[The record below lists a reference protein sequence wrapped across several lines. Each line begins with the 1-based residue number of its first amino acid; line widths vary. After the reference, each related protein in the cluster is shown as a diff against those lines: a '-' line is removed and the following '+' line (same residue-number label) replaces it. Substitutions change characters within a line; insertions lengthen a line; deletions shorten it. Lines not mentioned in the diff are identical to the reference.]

1 MEVHAIAGI
10 LGYIWETTHVIY
22 PAPYRL
28 DFCSLVVPRKSIK
41 NRMTEKAHRIYIATL
56 TTIGIIIFLF
66 LCYWGYTYYGTSF
79 EERPFHEDH
88 NTLKPSGSVGHG
100 LGIIGTLLIL
110 IGVFGYIARKKNKFL
125 PKVGALKYWLEFH
138 IFLCSVG
145 PLLILFHTA
154 FKFGGIVSI
163 SFWSMVAVVLSGII
177 GRFIYIQIPRT
188 IHGREL
194 SLGEIKALKNEMSQS
209 LSKKYGI
216 SSQVYE
222 EVIMATQHEPSKNEK
237 GFVVELRRKRKQ
249 NRESINAVKAILGQT
264 DLTRKDQRG
273 VIKLVRHEI
282 KMNNRISRLQIMQ
295 KLFRYWHVAHLPFAL
310 IMLVIMVIH
319 VAITLAFGYR
329 WIF

>member
-1 MEVHAIAGI
+1 
-10 LGYIWETTHVIY
+10 
-22 PAPYRL
+22 
-28 DFCSLVVPRKSIK
+28 
-41 NRMTEKAHRIYIATL
+41 MTGKTHRIYIGAL
-56 TTIGIIIFLF
+56 TTIGIIIFLM
-66 LCYWGYTYYGTSF
+66 LCYWGYTYYGTSI
-79 EERPFHEDH
+79 EERPFHPDH

-154 FKFGGIVSI
+154 VKFGGIVSI
-163 SFWSMVAVVLSGII
+163 SFWSMVAVVLSGVI

-194 SLGEIKALKNEMSQS
+194 SLGEIKAMKDQMSQS
-209 LSKKYGI
+209 LSKKYGLSESI
-216 SSQVYE
+216 YE
-222 EVIMATQHEPSKNEK
+222 QIITATQDAPENKDTGVAAEPKS
-237 GFVVELRRKRKQ
+237 RRQK
-249 NRESINAVKAILGQT
+249 NREILKKVKAILGQA
-264 DLTRKDQRG
+264 DLSGHDKKG
-273 VIKLVRHEI
+273 VMNLVRNEI
-282 KMNNRISRLQIMQ
+282 KMNTRISRLQTMQ